1 MQDFRKRGDIALSRE
16 LVSAGAL
23 SGAVIGL
30 LVWSGSALSTL
41 MSFTRDTVVGTDG
54 RDTSWIPSAATHAFM
69 ACAAPA
75 LIGACVVSLVAI
87 CLQLGW
93 PPALKG
99 IKLDLSR
106 MSPMTNLRQA
116 FGLAG
121 AGKRTATTL
130 VKLSAIGGIV
140 MVAVL
145 NGLVPSTVEPQ
156 ELGTIA
162 WHIVR
167 RALLIVVGV
176 IVAIA
181 AVDYVLARRR
191 MSAQMRM
198 TTDEI
203 KREHKESEGDP
214 VVKGRRRQRMREMA
228 KRRIAATVPK
238 ADVVVVNP
246 THYAVALRYDEKSD
260 RAPMVVAKG
269 VDEVAARIREIARKS
284 GVPIL
289 SRPPLARA
297 LHKHVKEGRSVP
309 PNLYRA
315 VAEVLAYVYRVRG
328 GRR

>member
-41 MSFTRDTVVGTDG
+41 MSFTRDTVVGSDG
-54 RDTSWIPSAATHAFM
+54 RDASWIPSAATHAFM
-69 ACAAPA
+69 SCTAPA

-99 IKLDLSR
+99 IKADLSR
-106 MSPMTNLRQA
+106 MSPMKNLQQA

-130 VKLSAIGGIV
+130 LKLSAIGGIV
-140 MVAVL
+140 MVAIL
-145 NGLVPSTVEPQ
+145 GGLVPSTVEPQ
-156 ELGTIA
+156 ELGAIA
-162 WHIVR
+162 WQIVR

-191 MSAQMRM
+191 MTAQMRM

-203 KREHKESEGDP
+203 RREHKESEGDP

-228 KRRIAATVPK
+228 KRRIAVTVPK

-284 GVPIL
+284 GVPVL